1 MHMQRQDY
9 HPKEYLG
16 PHPSFSLEYLDQGF
30 DRPKDLRARRAY
42 GNMQTQPI
50 AAIPVYRIVYDC
62 GQRWQMMAMTQTVA
76 TTQTTVTTQT
86 TATTATTATTQTTVM
101 TETMAMTIGQT

>member
-1 MHMQRQDY
+1 MHMQRQDN

-76 TTQTTVTTQT
+76 TTQTT
-86 TATTATTATTQTTVM
+86 ATTATTQTTVM